1 MEERAG
7 LTREF
12 AERLETRLDEFKWLY
27 AELYHHDE
35 NAFR

>member
-12 AERLETRLDEFKWLY
+12 AERLEKRLDEFKVALCGTGTI
-27 AELYHHDE
+27 
-35 NAFR
+35 